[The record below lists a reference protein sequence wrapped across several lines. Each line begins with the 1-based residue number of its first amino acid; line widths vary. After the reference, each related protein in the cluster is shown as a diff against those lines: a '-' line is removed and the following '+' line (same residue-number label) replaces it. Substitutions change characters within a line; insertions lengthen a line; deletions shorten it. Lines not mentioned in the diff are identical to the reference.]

1 MRKPAIVLLLSAS
14 ILAGGCTLL
23 RRTPVKPAKPVAT
36 PDTNTVEGG
45 GMALTI
51 ELPKRRFT
59 AGENI
64 NIRII
69 ARNTGAK
76 AIVFE
81 SPTSALYKVTI
92 FRRTPA
98 GWRWVNQY
106 PQAAMKVRTTWK
118 LQPGQIAR
126 YNQVIPVGRDW
137 PVGEPL
143 QLVAELTGSPD
154 LKCPMIIS
162 AAAKPQAKP

>member
-1 MRKPAIVLLLSAS
+1 MRKSAIVFLLSAS
-14 ILAGGCTLL
+14 MLVGGCGFF
-23 RRTPVKPAKPVAT
+23 RGPAESVGSIE
-36 PDTNTVEGG
+36 TNTVEGG

-59 AGENI
+59 PGENI

-69 ARNTGAK
+69 ARNTGKK
-76 AIVFE
+76 AIAFE

-92 FRRTPA
+92 FRMTPL

-106 PQAAMKVRTTWK
+106 PQAAMKVRTTWE
-118 LQPGQIAR
+118 LQPGQTVR

-143 QLVAELTGSPD
+143 QLVAELVGGPD
-154 LKCPMIIS
+154 LKCPMIIE
-162 AAAKPQAKP
+162 AIAR